1 MPGGH
6 VANVIING
14 KEVELAGGTAE
25 RIVRRSRK
33 VMNARLVSVIIA
45 LLMLGGFNV
54 SFAADLKDKVM
65 VETSTV
71 GLHPGMDP
79 GLYICAKNH
88 LHIKGTVHNLSDVA
102 VGKVKVSGKAFGA
115 DGKLL
120 GTATFSTKEAS
131 LAPGD
136 KAEVNLEF
144 LTVTGPLIEKVK
156 RHELA
161 VLEAPARK

>member
-1 MPGGH
+1 MKP
-6 VANVIING
+6 
-14 KEVELAGGTAE
+14 T
-25 RIVRRSRK
+25 
-33 VMNARLVSVIIA
+33 VMSLILG
-45 LLMLGGFNV
+45 LLMLGGFGISLAV
-54 SFAADLKDKVM
+54 DLKDKVK
-65 VETSTV
+65 VETLNV

-79 GLYICAKNH
+79 GLYICAKKH
-88 LHIKGTVHNLSDVA
+88 LHIKGTVHNMADVTL
-102 VGKVKVSGKAFGA
+102 GKIKVSGKAFAA

-131 LAPGD
+131 LAPGA

-144 LTVTGPLIEKVK
+144 LTVTGPLIENVN